1 MAELEIIDAEIVP
14 QQLRSQQLASAL
26 GKHHHDNISDGSIEG
41 LSSLSL
47 SPVYTQAEREA
58 ALRLLVP
65 STHDV
70 VLGAGWV
77 DSQDSIPASFSE
89 DSSDDNDTFRRA
101 SSASSSSTFSTP
113 STPPRSTT
121 SPLNHHTSYPSASNL
136 TDALLVRS
144 CSQGWT
150 LSFELT
156 PTSPIPQPTSP
167 DHILV
172 RNDAVG
178 LNPVDWKSVSY
189 NFGIPAF
196 PWILGRDIAGTIIQP
211 PVENQEGW
219 KVGDRVW
226 TCADSREI
234 TAGGYQRFSVHKKG
248 TLAKI
253 PDRVKDEE
261 AATLGTG
268 LITAAVALFAFFKLP
283 FATIAS
289 KDVDEGLTERLE
301 KVKLDDGEQEDGRD
315 WILIY
320 GGGAVTGIYA
330 AQLASIS
337 NLRIISIAS
346 PSNFGYLRS
355 IGVTVCIDRHQP
367 PAAILSSILSTL
379 ASHGGKLRYAMDC
392 VSSSTSDLCLE
403 ALQQT
408 APTGSEQGELIC
420 LAGNPKAEVKQ
431 VKVHKISFSS
441 TFYHPNGEFARSV
454 LDYVTQLLD
463 SRRLQPCRP
472 EILPDGLAGIREGKA
487 PRARKLVVKV
497 KDTPAADVTH
507 LGVRT
512 ELGWNGVV

>member
-1 MAELEIIDAEIVP
+1 MALSHPTQGNATQISSCFPLLGIILPLSPPASLEKGPSPSSETTYILPAHPPQHIKTSTRQDQTLVIMAELEIIDAEIVP
-14 QQLRSQQLASAL
+14 QSLSTQQLASAL
-26 GKHHHDNISDGSIEG
+26 RKHHHDSVNDVGSIEN

-77 DSQDSIPASFSE
+77 NSSDSAPASFSE
-89 DSSDDNDTFRRA
+89 DSSDDNDTFRRT
-101 SSASSSSTFSTP
+101 SSASSTSTFSTP
-113 STPPRSTT
+113 STPPLSST
-121 SPLNHHTSYPSASNL
+121 SPLNHHPSSPSVSNL

-167 DHILV
+167 DHILI

-211 PVENQEGW
+211 PLENQEGW
-219 KVGDRVW
+219 KAGDRVW

-283 FATIAS
+283 FATMAS
-289 KDVDEGLTERLE
+289 KGVDEGLTEGME
-301 KVKLDDGEQEDGRD
+301 KVKIDDSEEKDGHN
-315 WILIY
+315 WIL
-320 GGGAVTGIYA
+320 
-330 AQLASIS
+330 
-337 NLRIISIAS
+337 
-346 PSNFGYLRS
+346 
-355 IGVTVCIDRHQP
+355 
-367 PAAILSSILSTL
+367 
-379 ASHGGKLRYAMDC
+379 
-392 VSSSTSDLCLE
+392 
-403 ALQQT
+403 
-408 APTGSEQGELIC
+408 
-420 LAGNPKAEVKQ
+420 
-431 VKVHKISFSS
+431 
-441 TFYHPNGEFARSV
+441 
-454 LDYVTQLLD
+454 
-463 SRRLQPCRP
+463 
-472 EILPDGLAGIREGKA
+472 
-487 PRARKLVVKV
+487 
-497 KDTPAADVTH
+497 
-507 LGVRT
+507 
-512 ELGWNGVV
+512 